1 MSQKQVPSEG
11 QSPTHKPVD
20 PEAEVEKYGFGS
32 SWLPLML
39 LLPPLVYYMWI
50 CMADHQGALYL
61 PTSGA
66 ELLGLLQRVP
76 APTVASVAFVGLW
89 FGGQILLQLYA
100 PGRWVQGTP
109 LDDGSRLPYK
119 MNGWAALW
127 ITLLGAGVVCWLG
140 WVPATFLWDE
150 LGPILTTITLLS
162 YGLSIF
168 LYRKGKAS
176 PEKGTTGRVMYDFFI
191 GTQLNP
197 RIGRFDLKLFC
208 EARPGL
214 MLWVLIN
221 LSVAAKQWQVHHT
234 VSTPMILVCLFQLFY
249 IVDYYFHEEA
259 ILSTWDVKHER
270 FGWMLCF
277 GDLVWVPF
285 TYSLQAQ
292 YLLSHPRDLPA
303 WATLGIIVL
312 NVLGYV
318 VFRGTNLQKH
328 RFGRDPERPI
338 WGQPAKFIQT
348 ARGTKLLASG
358 FWGIARHLNYCG
370 DLMMALAWCL
380 TCGVSNL
387 LPYFYIIY
395 FTWLLVHRERR
406 DDAFCHA
413 KYGTDW
419 EEYRRQVPWRI
430 FPGIY

>member
-1 MSQKQVPSEG
+1 VPHVAKA
-11 QSPTHKPVD
+11 SPVRRPVARTHKPVD

-127 ITLLGAGVVCWLG
+127 ITLLGAGLVCWLG

-168 LYRKGKAS
+168 LYRKGKAT

-214 MLWVLIN
+214 LLWVLIN

-234 VSTPMILVCLFQLFY
+234 VSTPMILPSACSSCFTSWTTT
-249 IVDYYFHEEA
+249 
-259 ILSTWDVKHER
+259 STKKR
-270 FGWMLCF
+270 SSR
-277 GDLVWVPF
+277 P
-285 TYSLQAQ
+285 
-292 YLLSHPRDLPA
+292 
-303 WATLGIIVL
+303 
-312 NVLGYV
+312 
-318 VFRGTNLQKH
+318 GT
-328 RFGRDPERPI
+328 
-338 WGQPAKFIQT
+338 
-348 ARGTKLLASG
+348 
-358 FWGIARHLNYCG
+358 
-370 DLMMALAWCL
+370 
-380 TCGVSNL
+380 
-387 LPYFYIIY
+387 
-395 FTWLLVHRERR
+395 
-406 DDAFCHA
+406 
-413 KYGTDW
+413 
-419 EEYRRQVPWRI
+419 
-430 FPGIY
+430 